1 MYIYIYL
8 QYPWIQLGLTFLTVD
23 SWLCETP
30 GPLPLHLHLKAER
43 RSKHPKCQ
51 DPEIENI
58 REPGAGWNLDI
69 LPTKVGRKL
78 LHGLVENAC
87 YQDV

>member
-1 MYIYIYL
+1 MYIYTISL
-8 QYPWIQLGLTFLTVD
+8 DTTWSDFPNSWQLTL
-23 SWLCETP
+23 WNP
-30 GPLPLHLHLKAER
+30 RPLPLHLHLKAER

-69 LPTKVGRKL
+69 LPTKVVRKL